1 MDFKNFGW
9 SELLT
14 IIGIAVLAALI
25 WTDKLDGT
33 VGAGM
38 ISGMVSAL
46 MAMRKLNNGQA
57 LKIQAGQTSIE
68 TQGGLPAPPAT
79 PAV

>member
-1 MDFKNFGW
+1 VDFKNFGW

-68 TQGGLPAPPAT
+68 TQGGPPAPPAT

>member
-25 WTDKLDGT
+25 WTGKMDGS
-33 VGAGM
+33 VGGPIIA
-38 ISGMVSAL
+38 GMVSAL
-46 MAMRKLNNGQA
+46 MAFRKLNNGQA

-68 TQGGLPAPPAT
+68 TQGGPPPPPAPPA
-79 PAV
+79 V